1 MKDTMDEN
9 QETDVSALCIDV
21 SRVKSLAGES
31 RKSECG
37 NAHDADPGG
46 WTPLLVLGGATCCLG
61 SALPAGY
68 NIGVMNNPAHLM
80 QSFCNESVRER
91 YNVQLSSH
99 ELQILWSAIVSVFLV
114 GGVSGSLI
122 ASWLSDRFG
131 RKGALSFGNLCGIV
145 GAVLFML
152 VRTVN
157 SIELFLLGR
166 VIVGLSGGL
175 ATALLPMYMTEIAP
189 LKLRGAVGVL
199 CQLGITCGVLMGQ
212 VAGLETVLGTPESW
226 HIMLASFSPL
236 CLAALLLTIV
246 LPESPK
252 YLYITRGEQGKALKE
267 LSRLRNMDI
276 MLLQNEISSLQQELA
291 MRSTS
296 KPWNIKRVLEEPT
309 VRLPLFLVCL
319 MQFCQQ
325 LSGINAVFYYSNII
339 FHKAGLGI
347 NGAQYAT
354 LGTGVANIGMAVIS
368 VPIMSLFSRR
378 KVLFLSCY
386 LCVGCL
392 ITLCASIALIH
403 VTSFMPWLCTVAVLA
418 YVIFYGIG
426 LGPIPFFIGSE
437 LFDVGPRPAA
447 MSLGSVFN
455 WGGNFLVGMMFPSLE
470 AAIGPYVFLIF
481 AASTQIL
488 VQVNRVYL
496 PETRGR
502 STTDIAAA
510 MTQGFKS
517 RPNATLAAA

>member
-1 MKDTMDEN
+1 MTI
-9 QETDVSALCIDV
+9 ETDVSALCIDV
-21 SRVKSLAGES
+21 SKVKSLAGEP
-31 RKSECG
+31 RKSEC

-80 QSFCNESVRER
+80 QSFCNDSIRER

-99 ELQILWSAIVSVFLV
+99 ELNILWSTVVSIFLI

-122 ASWLSDRFG
+122 ASWLSDKFG
-131 RKGALSFGNLCGIV
+131 RKGALSAGNLCGIA

-157 SIELFLLGR
+157 SVELFLLGR
-166 VIVGLSGGL
+166 VFVGFSGGL
-175 ATALLPMYMTEIAP
+175 ATSLLPMYMTEIAP

-212 VAGLETVLGTPESW
+212 IAGLKTVLGTSESW

-276 MLLQNEISSLQQELA
+276 MLLQNEITSLQQELA

-296 KPWNIKRVLEEPT
+296 ETWNIKHVLREPT

-319 MQFCQQ
+319 MQFGQQ
-325 LSGINAVFYYSNII
+325 LSGINAVFYYSNTI
-339 FHKAGLGI
+339 FLGAGLGI
-347 NGAQYAT
+347 TGAQYAT
-354 LGTGVANIGMAVIS
+354 LGTGVANIVMALVS

-392 ITLCASIALIH
+392 IILCISIALIH
-403 VTSFMPWLCTVAVLA
+403 TASFMPWLCIIMVLA
-418 YVIFYGIG
+418 YVVFYGIG

-455 WGGNFLVGMMFPSLE
+455 WGGNFLVGMMFPSLQD
-470 AAIGPYVFLIF
+470 AIGPYVFLIF
-481 AASTQIL
+481 AASTLIL
-488 VQVNRVYL
+488 VQINQIYL

-502 STTDIAAA
+502 STTAIAAA
-510 MTQGFKS
+510 MTKGFKS
-517 RPNATLAAA
+517 RPNAILAT

>member
-1 MKDTMDEN
+1 MDEN
-9 QETDVSALCIDV
+9 QETDASALCIDV
-21 SRVKSLAGES
+21 SKVKSLAGEP
-31 RKSECG
+31 RKSEC
-37 NAHDADPGG
+37 NTHDADPGG

-80 QSFCNESVRER
+80 QSFCNDSIRER
-91 YNVQLSSH
+91 YNVQMSSY
-99 ELQILWSAIVSVFLV
+99 ELQILWSTVVSIFLI

-122 ASWLSDRFG
+122 ASWLSDKFG
-131 RKGALSFGNLCGIV
+131 RKNALCAGNLCGII
-145 GAVLFML
+145 GAVLFLL
-152 VRTVN
+152 VRVTN
-157 SIELFLLGR
+157 SVELFLIGR
-166 VIVGLSGGL
+166 VAVGLSGGL

-212 VAGLETVLGTPESW
+212 IAGLENVLGTPESW

-236 CLAALLLTIV
+236 CLVALLLTIV

-252 YLYITRGEQGKALKE
+252 YLYIIRGEQGKALKE

-276 MLLQNEISSLQQELA
+276 MLLQSEITSLQEELA

-296 KPWNIKRVLEEPT
+296 ETWDIKRVLKEPT
-309 VRLPLFLVCL
+309 VRLPLFLVCF
-319 MQFCQQ
+319 MQFGQQ
-325 LSGINAVFYYSNII
+325 LSGINAVFYYSNTI
-339 FHKAGLGI
+339 FLGAGLGI
-347 NGAQYAT
+347 TGAQYAT

-368 VPIMSLFSRR
+368 VLIMSLFSRR

-386 LCVGCL
+386 LCIGCL
-392 ITLCASIALIH
+392 IVLRLSIALIH
-403 VTSFMPWLCTVAVLA
+403 KASFMPWVCTVTVLA

-437 LFDVGPRPAA
+437 LFDVGPRSAA

-455 WGGNFLVGMMFPSLE
+455 WGGNFIVGMMFPLLQ

-481 AASTQIL
+481 AGIILIL
-488 VQVNRVYL
+488 VQVNQVYL
-496 PETRGR
+496 PETLGR
-502 STTDIAAA
+502 TTTDIAAA

-517 RPNATLAAA
+517 RPNVKLNANA

>member
-1 MKDTMDEN
+1 MKDTTDEN

-21 SRVKSLAGES
+21 SRVKSLAGEP
-31 RKSECG
+31 RKSECN

-80 QSFCNESVRER
+80 QSFCNDSIREK

-99 ELQILWSAIVSVFLV
+99 ELQILWSAIVSVFLI

-131 RKGALSFGNLCGIV
+131 RKGALSVGNICGIV
-145 GAVLFML
+145 GAILFLL
-152 VRTVN
+152 VRTMN
-157 SIELFLLGR
+157 SVELFLIGR
-166 VIVGLSGGL
+166 AIVGLSGGL

-212 VAGLETVLGTPESW
+212 IAGLNTVLGTPESW

-236 CLAALLLTIV
+236 CLIALLLTIT

-252 YLYITRGEQGKALKE
+252 YLYIIRGEQGKALKE

-276 MLLQNEISSLQQELA
+276 TLLQNEIAGLQEELA
-291 MRSTS
+291 VRSTS
-296 KPWNIKRVLEEPT
+296 KTWSIKRVLREPT

-319 MQFCQQ
+319 MQFGQQ
-325 LSGINAVFYYSNII
+325 LSGINAVFYYSNTI
-339 FHKAGLGI
+339 FLGAGLGI
-347 NGAQYAT
+347 TGAQYAT

-378 KVLFLSCY
+378 KVFFLSCY
-386 LCVGCL
+386 LCIGCL
-392 ITLCASIALIH
+392 IVLRISIALLH
-403 VTSFMPWLCTVAVLA
+403 KASFMPWVCTVSVLA

-455 WGGNFLVGMMFPSLE
+455 WGGNFLVGMLFPLLQ
-470 AAIGPYVFLIF
+470 AAIGSYVFLIF
-481 AASTQIL
+481 AGAILIL
-488 VQVNRVYL
+488 VQINQIYL

-502 STTDIAAA
+502 GTTDIAAA

-517 RPNATLAAA
+517 RPNATLFA

>member
-1 MKDTMDEN
+1 ECI
-9 QETDVSALCIDV
+9 SAL
-21 SRVKSLAGES
+21 
-31 RKSECG
+31 
-37 NAHDADPGG
+37 DADPDG
-46 WTPLLVLGGATCCLG
+46 WTPLLVLGGVTCCLG

-80 QSFCNESVRER
+80 KSFCNDSIREK
-91 YNVQLSSH
+91 YNVQLSDY
-99 ELQILWSAIVSVFLV
+99 ELQILWSAIVSIFLI

-131 RKGALSFGNLCGIV
+131 RKRALSVGNICGMV
-145 GAVLFML
+145 GAIVFLL
-152 VRTVN
+152 VRDVN
-157 SIELFLLGR
+157 SVELFLIAR
-166 VIVGLSGGL
+166 MIVGLSGGL

-199 CQLGITCGVLMGQ
+199 CQLGITCGVLIGQ
-212 VAGLETVLGTPESW
+212 IVGLKTVLGTPESW

-236 CLAALLLTIV
+236 CGVALLVTIV

-252 YLYITRGEQGKALKE
+252 YLYIIRGKQGKALKE
-267 LSRLRNMDI
+267 LSRLRNVDTMF
-276 MLLQNEISSLQQELA
+276 LQDEITSLRQELA
-291 MRSTS
+291 MRSTTERWS
-296 KPWNIKRVLEEPT
+296 IQRVLKEPS

-319 MQFCQQ
+319 MQSGQQ
-325 LSGINAVFYYSNII
+325 LSGINAVFYYSNSI
-339 FHKAGLGI
+339 FLGAGLGI
-347 NGAQYAT
+347 TGAQYAT
-354 LGTGVANIGMAVIS
+354 LGTGVANILMAVIS
-368 VPIMSLFSRR
+368 VRVMSLFSRR

-386 LCVGCL
+386 LCAGCL
-392 ITLCASIALIH
+392 IALCIFILLIE
-403 VTSFMPWLCTVAVLA
+403 TASFMPVLCTVAVLA
-418 YVIFYGIG
+418 YVVFYGIG

-455 WGGNFLVGMMFPSLE
+455 WGGNFVVGMLFPSLQ
-470 AAIGPYVFLIF
+470 AAIGPCVFLIF
-481 AASTQIL
+481 AGITLIL

-510 MTQGFKS
+510 MTRGFKS
-517 RPNATLAAA
+517 RPNATLAA

>member
-1 MKDTMDEN
+1 
-9 QETDVSALCIDV
+9 
-21 SRVKSLAGES
+21 
-31 RKSECG
+31 
-37 NAHDADPGG
+37 
-46 WTPLLVLGGATCCLG
+46 
-61 SALPAGY
+61 
-68 NIGVMNNPAHLM
+68 MNNPAHLM
-80 QSFCNESVRER
+80 QSFCNDSIREK

-99 ELQILWSAIVSVFLV
+99 ELQILWSAIVSVFLI

-131 RKGALSFGNLCGIV
+131 RKGALSVGNICGIV
-145 GAVLFML
+145 GAILFLL
-152 VRTVN
+152 VRTMN
-157 SIELFLLGR
+157 SVELFLIGR
-166 VIVGLSGGL
+166 AIVGLSGGL

-212 VAGLETVLGTPESW
+212 IAGLNTVLGTPESW

-236 CLAALLLTIV
+236 CLIALLLTIT

-252 YLYITRGEQGKALKE
+252 YLYIIRGEQGKALKE

-276 MLLQNEISSLQQELA
+276 TLLQNEIAGLQEELA
-291 MRSTS
+291 VRSTS
-296 KPWNIKRVLEEPT
+296 KTWSIKRVLREPT

-319 MQFCQQ
+319 MQFGQQ
-325 LSGINAVFYYSNII
+325 LSGINAVFYYSNTI
-339 FHKAGLGI
+339 FLGAGLGI
-347 NGAQYAT
+347 TGAQYAT

-378 KVLFLSCY
+378 KVFFLSCY
-386 LCVGCL
+386 LCIGCL
-392 ITLCASIALIH
+392 IVLRISIALLH
-403 VTSFMPWLCTVAVLA
+403 KASFMPWVCTVSVLA

-455 WGGNFLVGMMFPSLE
+455 WGGNFLVGMLFPLLQ
-470 AAIGPYVFLIF
+470 AAIGSYVFLIF
-481 AASTQIL
+481 AGAILIL
-488 VQVNRVYL
+488 VQINQIYL

-502 STTDIAAA
+502 GTTDIAAA

-517 RPNATLAAA
+517 RPNATLFA

>member
-1 MKDTMDEN
+1 MTI
-9 QETDVSALCIDV
+9 ETDVSALCIDV
-21 SRVKSLAGES
+21 SRVKSLAGEP
-31 RKSECG
+31 RKSEC
-37 NAHDADPGG
+37 NSAHDADPGG

-80 QSFCNESVRER
+80 QTFCNDSIRER
-91 YNVQLSSH
+91 YNVQLSGY
-99 ELQILWSAIVSVFLV
+99 ELQILWSAIVSVFLI

-131 RKGALSFGNLCGIV
+131 RKGALSVGNLCGIA
-145 GAVLFML
+145 GAILFIL
-152 VRTVN
+152 VRVMN
-157 SIELFLLGR
+157 SVELFLIGR
-166 VIVGLSGGL
+166 VFVGLSGGL

-199 CQLGITCGVLMGQ
+199 CQLGITSGVLMGQ
-212 VAGLETVLGTPESW
+212 IAGLETVLGTTESW
-226 HIMLASFSPL
+226 HIMLAFFSPL
-236 CLAALLLTIV
+236 CLLALLLTIT

-252 YLYITRGEQGKALKE
+252 YLYVTKGEQGKALKE
-267 LSRLRNMDI
+267 LSRLRNMDV
-276 MLLQNEISSLQQELA
+276 MLLQNEITGLQHELT
-291 MRSTS
+291 MRSASVT
-296 KPWNIKRVLEEPT
+296 WNIRRVLRDPA

-319 MQFCQQ
+319 MQFGQQ
-325 LSGINAVFYYSNII
+325 LSGINAVFYYSNTI
-339 FHKAGLGI
+339 FLGAGLGI
-347 NGAQYAT
+347 TGAQYAT

-392 ITLCASIALIH
+392 IVLCISIALIH
-403 VTSFMPWLCTVAVLA
+403 AASFMPWLCTVAVLA

-455 WGGNFLVGMMFPSLE
+455 WGGNFLVGMMFPSMQ
-470 AAIGPYVFLIF
+470 AVIGPYIFLVF
-481 AASTQIL
+481 AGSTLIL
-488 VQVNRVYL
+488 VQVNRIYL
-496 PETRGR
+496 PETRDR
-502 STTDIAAA
+502 STTDIAAV

-517 RPNATLAAA
+517 RPNATPAA

>member
-1 MKDTMDEN
+1 MKDQMDEN

-21 SRVKSLAGES
+21 SKVKSLTGDP
-31 RKSECG
+31 RKSG
-37 NAHDADPGG
+37 YNNARDADPGG
-46 WTPLLVLGGATCCLG
+46 WTPLLVLGGITCCLG
-61 SALPAGY
+61 SALPAGF

-80 QSFCNESVRER
+80 KSFCNDSIRER
-91 YNVQLSSH
+91 YNVQLSNH
-99 ELQILWSAIVSVFLV
+99 ELQILWSAIVSIFLI

-131 RKGALSFGNLCGIV
+131 RKGALCAGNICGIV
-145 GAVLFML
+145 GAIMFLL
-152 VRTVN
+152 VRHVN
-157 SIELFLLGR
+157 SIELFLLAR

-175 ATALLPMYMTEIAP
+175 ATSLLPMYMTEIAP

-212 VAGLETVLGTPESW
+212 IAGLKTVLGTSESW

-236 CLAALLLTIV
+236 CVAALLVTIA

-252 YLYITRGEQGKALKE
+252 YLYIIKGEQEKALKE
-267 LSRLRNMDI
+267 LSRLRNMDV
-276 MLLQNEISSLQQELA
+276 MLLQNEITSLREELA
-291 MRSTS
+291 MRSMTDRWS
-296 KPWNIKRVLEEPT
+296 IQRVLKEPS

-319 MQFCQQ
+319 MQSGQQ
-325 LSGINAVFYYSNII
+325 LSGINAVFYYSNSI
-339 FHKAGLGI
+339 FLGAGLGI
-347 NGAQYAT
+347 TGAQYAT
-354 LGTGVANIGMAVIS
+354 LGTGVANILMAVIS

-386 LCVGCL
+386 LCAGCL
-392 ITLCASIALIH
+392 IALCIFILLIE
-403 VTSFMPWLCTVAVLA
+403 TASFMPVLCTIAVLA
-418 YVIFYGIG
+418 YVVFYGIG

-455 WGGNFLVGMMFPSLE
+455 WGGNFVVGMLFPSLQ
-470 AAIGPYVFLIF
+470 AAIGPCVFLIF
-481 AASTQIL
+481 AGVTLIL
-488 VQVNRVYL
+488 AQVNRVYL

-510 MTQGFKS
+510 MTRGFKS
-517 RPNATLAAA
+517 RPNTILAS